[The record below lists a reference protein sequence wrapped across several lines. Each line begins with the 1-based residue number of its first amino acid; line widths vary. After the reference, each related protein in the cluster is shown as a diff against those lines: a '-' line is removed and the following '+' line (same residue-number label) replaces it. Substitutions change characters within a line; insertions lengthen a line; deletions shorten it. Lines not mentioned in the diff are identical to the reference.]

1 MTKGLEKRAVHA
13 PLPKLGTEF
22 GVHGI
27 FEESYEKVEAEA
39 ENLSAASDGSG
50 AASTLAAA
58 LKNLTLSGTSRS
70 RHFDQVAPVE

>member
-1 MTKGLEKRAVHA
+1 MIRWRALLIRTGCSYLLRSSNATKGLGNRVAYV

-39 ENLSAASDGSG
+39 ENLSAASENPGVQT
-50 AASTLAAA
+50 A
-58 LKNLTLSGTSRS
+58 
-70 RHFDQVAPVE
+70 Q